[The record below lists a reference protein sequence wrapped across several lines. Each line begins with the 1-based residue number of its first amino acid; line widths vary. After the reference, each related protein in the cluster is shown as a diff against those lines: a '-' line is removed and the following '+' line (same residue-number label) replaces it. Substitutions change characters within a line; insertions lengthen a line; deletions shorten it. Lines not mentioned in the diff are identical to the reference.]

1 MRVAEAAW
9 CSALAAAAGEPLT
22 GTASRIRRWLLVEQ
36 PGRWGHDALTDS
48 GLPPGAG
55 EHLRAEGERH
65 GVRVLLIKRR
75 DRPSPDRRRCFAAFT
90 GRRDRALHAFEV
102 DDPRALADLDLSGID
117 RRPAL
122 GSPVPGPLVLVCTH
136 GKHDSC
142 CARYGAPLYRSLA
155 ARPEVWEATH
165 VGGDRFAGNLVC
177 FPHGVY
183 YGRVAPDAAGRV
195 IDDYAAGTLDLDH
208 FRGRSSFPPAA
219 QAAEHHLRQVEAL
232 TGVEDV
238 RLVAHERTGPRAY
251 RVGLRR
257 PSGDVVGILVE
268 ELELPPRL
276 LTCKATHPHRPRGFV
291 VRGMG

>member
-9 CSALAAAAGEPLT
+9 CSALAAAAGEPLI

-36 PGRWGHDALTDS
+36 PGRWGHDALADS
-48 GLPPGAG
+48 GFPPGVG
-55 EHLRAEGERH
+55 EHLQAEGERH

-75 DRPSPDRRRCFAAFT
+75 DRSAPARRQCFAAFT
-90 GRRDRALHAFEV
+90 GRRDRTLHAFEV
-102 DDPRALADLDLSGID
+102 DDPRDLADLDLSGID
-117 RRPAL
+117 RRPRL
-122 GSPVPGPLVLVCTH
+122 GRPVAGPLVLVCTH

-142 CARYGAPLYRSLA
+142 CARLGGPLYRSLA

-183 YGRVAPDAAGRV
+183 FGRVTPDVAARV
-195 IDDYAAGTLDLDH
+195 VDDYSAGILDLEH

-219 QAAEHHLRQVEAL
+219 QVAEHHLRRVEAL

-238 RLVAHERTGPRAY
+238 RLVAHARTGPRAY
-251 RVGLRR
+251 RVGLRV
-257 PSGDVVGILVE
+257 PSGEVVGMVVE
-268 ELELPPRL
+268 ELNLPARL
-276 LTCKATHPHRPRGFV
+276 LTCKATHPHHPRGYV
-291 VRGMG
+291 VWEMG